1 MRKADATPEQWE
13 KYKEYQK
20 AWRAKNLE
28 RVQARDRKRNENPE
42 RKEQMAETHK
52 RYRENN
58 KEHIKEYR
66 DEWYKSHDGKRT
78 AYNLK
83 RYGLSVEDYMDM
95 TVEQQGLCAICGKEC
110 VRNKKLCVDHNHD
123 TGEVRELLCS
133 KCNFGIGQFNDDPD
147 LLKKAVRYLRRHS
160 IKVT

>member
-13 KYKEYQK
+13 KYKAYQN

-28 RVQARDRKRNENPE
+28 RARGYDRKRNEKPE
-42 RKEQMAETHK
+42 RKEQLAETHK
-52 RYRENN
+52 RYREEN
-58 KEHIKEYR
+58 KEHLKEYR
-66 DEWYKSHDGKRT
+66 DEWHKSNDGKRT

-83 RYGLSVEDYMDM
+83 RYGLSVADYMDM
-95 TVEQQGLCAICGKEC
+95 TATQQGLCAICGNEC
-110 VRNKKLCVDHNHD
+110 VRNKKLCVDHNHE

-133 KCNFGIGQFNDDPD
+133 KCNIGIGQFNDDPD

-160 IKVT
+160 MRVT